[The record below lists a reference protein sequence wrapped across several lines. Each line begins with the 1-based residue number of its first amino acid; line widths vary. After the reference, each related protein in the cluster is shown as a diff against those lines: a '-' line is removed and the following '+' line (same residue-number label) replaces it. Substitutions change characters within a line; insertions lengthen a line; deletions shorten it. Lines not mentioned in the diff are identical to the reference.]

1 MYCFSSAIS
10 GHPKLHKCTSFML
23 LSWLSNRMDLE
34 YSTHSSE
41 ESSTNTE
48 QPEFFSDRLENCRFG
63 KVTLKLP
70 QGMCESK
77 EIFMD
82 LLSHRNWQNSFS
94 AEQKEHLRKFLPV
107 FPQND
112 AIEKEKTIKKLFSGE
127 TFRFTSPLID
137 VHTQLQNGHFRP
149 DIAKMRSIMKKV
161 QQREY
166 RYRQRRYYFR
176 VMKELLVSRRRLLEA
191 AFRLPPDTSPRAE
204 RIPPPP
210 KSFPVAWKTRRRYFR
225 ELACIREEVGESS
238 QSSEDENYP
247 DGPPPKLSK
256 KQKKQ
261 LLALESSFTPDVKLV
276 TSTLAVKPSGF
287 DLESN
292 VTSNY
297 NPYEITDETYKAMLL
312 KHKKRRSAG
321 DDHPELNTRGIM
333 IQDVAQRCQTT
344 KRQLVRPT
352 GPSVH
357 SNSKETHT
365 HSTAPVGPKVRKRS
379 RSSKVKRLSPGPPA
393 IKGGA
398 DSCSPAA
405 SDSESVGVGETVV
418 TTPLRETH
426 DSSFTK
432 ETHTPSQPPKLQRG
446 QPCVR
451 GGKRGKTISTPSNA
465 QRPQIKVEEE
475 EDEEGGEDDSNAR
488 GNDFSS
494 NDFGNFQ
501 HTEFDGL
508 DMMSLPMD
516 LGESHGMSV
525 NLDDIKHTPELMQE
539 THACFF
545 SLVRDI
551 ICSTPEQRMA
561 MSTMEE
567 SLRSWQESPISPLN
581 DWYAGAQSW
590 VQQLGSAIR
599 FLLGDSPDIQPED
612 FVPYLEFKTQSKL
625 YQWIGAGRDS
635 DSHLMPLCQ
644 HWLDRR
650 DEAAQSQNRT
660 TVAVTEREETP
671 STLANLTSVLEEC
684 DEGPLSPPPP
694 RCPTT
699 WTVRPSTDAERQA
712 YREQE
717 LLRYENPHKAFTFRM
732 HGYESVVGP
741 VKGAYSQ
748 GGPVNK
754 PRGHS
759 LLAADRPNFVTILSL
774 VRDATARLPNGEGTR
789 SEVCELL
796 RDSQFLAPVGHQ
808 ESYLQSVVSGALDRL
823 HYDPDPC
830 VRYDTKRKMW
840 IYLHRGR
847 SEEEFEKLHQQQ
859 CFMTKTKKSST
870 PRKPSRSKQK
880 DSQKDAGEAL
890 IKTEVSA
897 AVQSVTSTVVT
908 STTPGLT
915 QPAVAPIR
923 ATAMPAAS
931 KISRTFSLTGP
942 SVHNLQVS
950 TASGLQTIQVT
961 TTGSPGSNP
970 SLGGATSLLATSL
983 GQAVKAAAAAAAAVR
998 AGGGQTISAGHLVAR
1013 KGGSLV
1019 ATSGASGIA
1028 PGTTARVVVSAE
1040 VAKELRANAAGALSI
1055 SSSTAPAISS
1065 STTAV
1070 PATSLVLQ
1078 TATTTSRTVTT
1089 GTLQGPKTMV
1099 ASVGSN
1105 AQIVSQVQLV
1115 GSRSPQA
1122 SSPKSVVTGKSVVTS
1137 AVSGVKLIN
1146 TQPST
1151 VKTIASGTAGAPLGT
1166 AQAIFIKGTDGL
1178 TQVTGAGASQ
1188 QRLSVGVTAAKA
1200 QQPVSVAQQGQTAQG
1215 KQQVVAKVLTNAQ
1228 GQVISMESLL
1238 AHQKHSGAL
1247 GQATVRV
1254 AASGKPGQASLIQL
1268 PSGTPGGVPHF
1279 AVVTQGSLISV
1290 AGQPRVLQAAHLTAA
1305 PQVVAHASSLAGQPA
1320 TMTGLSATSQAIA
1333 KLAAGKP
1340 IVAGTGT
1347 TNLRMVSPGTA
1358 TASGLNLAHIGG
1370 KPVILASKA
1379 QTSQIQGATAGQNM
1393 ILTSQS
1399 LRAQGGTLVL
1409 QQGATQQIL
1418 LPPGFQGGTLNIKT
1432 LQGLQG
1438 LKVIPIAQ
1446 ATSGKGRQQ
1455 VYARIISPPAGLAG
1469 RPVTNVT
1476 GTSLVQGTT
1485 VAVQGTSAT
1494 TAVTSLA
1501 ESVLVSTSAQS
1512 VQVSTSS
1519 SGRSQLSSDHLNE

>member
-1 MYCFSSAIS
+1 
-10 GHPKLHKCTSFML
+10 
-23 LSWLSNRMDLE
+23 MDIE

-41 ESSTNTE
+41 ESSVNFE

-63 KVTLKLP
+63 KVNLKLP
-70 QGMCESK
+70 QGLCESK

-82 LLSHRNWQNSFS
+82 LLSPRNWQNCFT

-107 FPQND
+107 FPHND
-112 AIEKEKTIKKLFSGE
+112 AVEKEKTIKKLLGGE
-127 TFRFTSPLID
+127 TFRFSSPLID
-137 VHTQLQNGHFRP
+137 IHSQLQNGHFRP

-191 AFRLPPDTSPRAE
+191 AFKLPPDTSPRAE

-225 ELACIREEVGESS
+225 ELSSIREEVGESS

-261 LLALESSFTPDVKLV
+261 LVALESSCSPDMRLI
-276 TSTLAVKPSGF
+276 TSTLATKPSGF
-287 DLESN
+287 DLEVN

-333 IQDVAQRCQTT
+333 IQDVAQRSQTA

-352 GPSVH
+352 GSSSVH
-357 SNSKETHT
+357 SSSKETTVHL
-365 HSTAPVGPKVRKRS
+365 AVPIGPKVRKRS
-379 RSSKVKRLSPGPPA
+379 RSSKVKRPSPGPTVV
-393 IKGGA
+393 KGGA

-405 SDSESVGVGETVV
+405 SDSESVGVGEPLAS
-418 TTPLRETH
+418 TPLRESH
-426 DSSFTK
+426 DSSFSK
-432 ETHTPSQPPKLQRG
+432 DSHTPSQTPRIPRG
-446 QPCVR
+446 QPCIR
-451 GGKRGKTISTPSNA
+451 GGKRGKTVNLTSSITRS
-465 QRPQIKVEEE
+465 QIKVEEE
-475 EDEEGGEDDSNAR
+475 EDEDGPEDDTSAR

-501 HTEFDGL
+501 HSEFDGL

-516 LGESHGMSV
+516 LGESHGISV

-551 ICSTPEQRMA
+551 ICSTPEQRMG

-590 VQQLGSAIR
+590 VQQLGSAIQ

-650 DEAAQSQNRT
+650 DEASQSQNRSSA
-660 TVAVTEREETP
+660 TVSEREEAP
-671 STLANLTSVLEEC
+671 AALTNMSCVMEESE
-684 DEGPLSPPPP
+684 EGPMSPPPP

-699 WTVRPSTDAERQA
+699 WTVRPSTEAERQA

-880 DSQKDAGEAL
+880 DSQKEAGEAL

-897 AVQSVTSTVVT
+897 AVQSVTSSIVT
-908 STTPGLT
+908 SSSPGLT
-915 QPAVAPIR
+915 QTTVPPIR
-923 ATAMPAAS
+923 ATAMPTAS
-931 KISRTFSLTGP
+931 KISRTFSLAGP

-970 SLGGATSLLATSL
+970 PLGGATSLLATSL

-1040 VAKELRANAAGALSI
+1040 VAKELRANAAGTLSI
-1055 SSSTAPAISS
+1055 ASSTSSAVS
-1065 STTAV
+1065 STTSVV
-1070 PATSLVLQ
+1070 PASSLVLQ
-1078 TATTTSRTVTT
+1078 TATSNSRTAAS

-1146 TQPST
+1146 TQPSA
-1151 VKTIASGTAGAPLGT
+1151 VKTIASGTAGTPLGT

-1200 QQPVSVAQQGQTAQG
+1200 QQPVSVAQSGQPAQG

-1247 GQATVRV
+1247 GQAATVRV
-1254 AASGKPGQASLIQL
+1254 AAGGKPGQASLIQL

-1320 TMTGLSATSQAIA
+1320 TMTGLTATSQAIA

-1379 QTSQIQGATAGQNM
+1379 QTSQIQGAAAGQNM

-1455 VYARIISPPAGLAG
+1455 VYARIISPPAGLAS
-1469 RPVTNVT
+1469 RPVTSVT
-1476 GTSLVQGTT
+1476 GASLVQGTT

-1494 TAVTSLA
+1494 TTVTSLA
-1501 ESVLVSTSAQS
+1501 ESVLVSSSSAPS

-1519 SGRSQLSSDHLNE
+1519 SGRSQLSSDHLPE

>member
-1 MYCFSSAIS
+1 
-10 GHPKLHKCTSFML
+10 
-23 LSWLSNRMDLE
+23 MDLE
-34 YSTHSSE
+34 YSSNSSE
-41 ESSTNTE
+41 DSSINAE
-48 QPEFFSDRLENCRFG
+48 QPDIFSDRLESCKFG
-63 KVTLKLP
+63 KVNLKLP
-70 QGMCESK
+70 QGLCESK

-82 LLSHRNWQNSFS
+82 ILSYKNWQSCFTP
-94 AEQKEHLRKFLPV
+94 EQKEHLKKFLPA
-107 FPQND
+107 FPSND
-112 AIEKEKTIKKLFSGE
+112 NVEKEKTIKKLLSGD
-127 TFRFTSPLID
+127 TFRFSSPLID
-137 VHTQLQNGHFRP
+137 VHSQLQNGHFRP
-149 DIAKMRSIMKKV
+149 DIAKMKSIMKKV

-176 VMKELLVSRRRLLEA
+176 LMKDLLVSRRRLLEA

-210 KSFPVAWKTRRRYFR
+210 KSFPVAWKTRKHYFR
-225 ELACIREEVGESS
+225 ELAAIREEVGESS

-247 DGPPPKLSK
+247 EGPPPKLSK

-261 LLALESSFTPDVKLV
+261 LAALETSFSPEMKLV
-276 TSTLAVKPSGF
+276 TSTLASKPVGF

-292 VTSNY
+292 VTATY
-297 NPYEITDETYKAMLL
+297 NPYEITDESYKAMLV
-312 KHKKRRSAG
+312 KHKRRRSAG

-333 IQDVAQRCQTT
+333 MQDVALRCQTT
-344 KRQLVRPT
+344 KRQLVRP
-352 GPSVH
+352 GGSSVI
-357 SNSKETHT
+357 SQSKE
-365 HSTAPVGPKVRKRS
+365 SSVQMAAAVVAKARKRS
-379 RSSKVKRLSPGPPA
+379 RPLKTKRNSPGPPA
-393 IKGGA
+393 IKSGGG
-398 DSCSPAA
+398 DSSPAA
-405 SDSESVGVGETVV
+405 SDSESAGVAESVV
-418 TTPLRETH
+418 NTPLRDTHETP
-426 DSSFTK
+426 FIK
-432 ETHTPSQPPKLQRG
+432 ENLTPTPPARTPRTLAVPRSN
-446 QPCVR
+446 
-451 GGKRGKTISTPSNA
+451 KRAKNISLSNNLTRT
-465 QRPQIKVEEE
+465 QLKIEE
-475 EDEEGGEDDSNAR
+475 EDEEGGEEDGSGR

-501 HTEFDGL
+501 HTEFDSL

-516 LGESHGMSV
+516 LGESHGISV
-525 NLDDIKHTPELMQE
+525 SLDDIKHTPELMQE

-545 SLVRDI
+545 SLIRDI
-551 ICSTPEQRMA
+551 ICSTPEHRMG

-567 SLRSWQESPISPLN
+567 NLRSWQGSPISPLN

-599 FLLGDSPDIQPED
+599 FLLGDSPEYKSQAK
-612 FVPYLEFKTQSKL
+612 V

-650 DEAAQSQNRT
+650 DEASQAQNRN
-660 TVAVTEREETP
+660 VAALAERED
-671 STLANLTSVLEEC
+671 SSGALANVSSAIDDG
-684 DEGPLSPPPP
+684 DEGPVSPPPP

-699 WTVRPSTDAERQA
+699 WTVRPSTEAERQA

-759 LLAADRPNFVTILSL
+759 LLVADRPNFVTILSL

-880 DSQKDAGEAL
+880 DTQKEATEAL

-897 AVQSVTSTVVT
+897 AVQSVASSIVT
-908 STTPGLT
+908 STTPGLSQT
-915 QPAVAPIR
+915 TVPPIR
-923 ATAMPAAS
+923 APAIPASS
-931 KISRTFSLTGP
+931 KISRTFSLTGS

-961 TTGSPGSNP
+961 TTGAPGSSP
-970 SLGGATSLLATSL
+970 PLSGATSLLATSL
-983 GQAVKAAAAAAAAVR
+983 GQTVKAVAAAAVR
-998 AGGGQTISAGHLVAR
+998 AGGGQNISTGHLVAR
-1013 KGGSLV
+1013 KGGSIV
-1019 ATSGASGIA
+1019 TTSGASGIA

-1040 VAKELRANAAGALSI
+1040 VAKELRANSAGELIAAI
-1055 SSSTAPAISS
+1055 TSSSVSNATN
-1065 STTAV
+1065 AV

-1078 TATTTSRTVTT
+1078 TTPSNTRTASSAS
-1089 GTLQGPKTMV
+1089 LQGAKTVMP
-1099 ASVGSN
+1099 SVVSN

-1115 GSRSPQA
+1115 GSRSPQT
-1122 SSPKSVVTGKSVVTS
+1122 SSPKSVVAGKSVMTP

-1151 VKTIASGTAGAPLGT
+1151 VKAIASGPSGTPLHGA
-1166 AQAIFIKGTDGL
+1166 AQAIFIKGADGL
-1178 TQVTGAGASQ
+1178 PGTGSAQ
-1188 QRLSVGVTAAKA
+1188 QRLSVGVSAAKA
-1200 QQPVSVAQQGQTAQG
+1200 QQPVAVGSQPGQQAQG
-1215 KQQVVAKVLTNAQ
+1215 KQQVVTKVLTNAQ

-1238 AHQKHSGAL
+1238 AHQKHSGTL
-1247 GQATVRV
+1247 GQGTTVRV
-1254 AASGKPGQASLIQL
+1254 AAGGKPGQASLIQL
-1268 PSGTPGGVPHF
+1268 PSGTPGGVSHF

-1290 AGQPRVLQAAHLTAA
+1290 AGQPRVLQAAHLTAT
-1305 PQVVAHASSLAGQPA
+1305 PQVVAHASTVAGQPA
-1320 TMTGLSATSQAIA
+1320 TMTGIAATSQAIA

-1370 KPVILASKA
+1370 KPLILASKA
-1379 QTSQIQGATAGQNM
+1379 QTSQIQGATTAGQNM

-1418 LPPGFQGGTLNIKT
+1418 LPPGFSGGTLNIKT

-1446 ATSGKGRQQ
+1446 AGKGRQQ
-1455 VYARIISPPAGLAG
+1455 VYARIIGPPGGLAG
-1469 RPVTNVT
+1469 RPGATVT
-1476 GTSLVQGTT
+1476 GASLVQGTT

-1501 ESVLVSTSAQS
+1501 ESVLVSSSPGTNVQATSA
-1512 VQVSTSS
+1512 STT
-1519 SGRSQLSSDHLNE
+1519 RSQLSSDHQQE